1 MLANKEAMH
10 KDMKG
15 HQMNVFFNLDE
26 NILNELIEYA
36 AKSDKIEEKKRVE
49 YIEEIKWWKR
59 RLEINEKELA
69 QIQ

>member
-1 MLANKEAMH
+1 
-10 KDMKG
+10 MKG

-36 AKSDKIEEKKRVE
+36 AKSDQIQETKRVE

-59 RLEINEKELA
+59 RLEINEKELE
-69 QIQ
+69 QMQ